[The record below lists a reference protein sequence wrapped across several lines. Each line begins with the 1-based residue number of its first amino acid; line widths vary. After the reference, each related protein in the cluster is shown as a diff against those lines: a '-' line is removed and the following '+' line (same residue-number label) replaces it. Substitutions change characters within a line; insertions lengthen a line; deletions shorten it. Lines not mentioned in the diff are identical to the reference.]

1 MFEIILRFKRDH
13 DRQVKVGLYSQYV
26 TLLKWQSS
34 GFVEDHWCFNN
45 KFTLDVLQFR
55 ICRF

>member
-1 MFEIILRFKRDH
+1 MTARSKLAFINYRK
-13 DRQVKVGLYSQYV
+13 YV